1 MADSSTVTVAPALL
15 PPLLEVGYNYTWPFN
30 KYGFS
35 IGPRDLHHNPPN
47 GADSATPVFED
58 TVLVPPS
65 GTLARNLAFLRD
77 QLNIRK
83 VRMFLLGN
91 AFNYGRRPLGPLSG
105 GTFVFTAPPQPDPLF
120 FQHFRAML
128 RIFKANGMQILPS
141 LIDFGAFYPAGSGGG
156 SGRTSI
162 LTSQRK
168 VFIETMLK
176 PMARVSQEPA
186 VEGAVF
192 AWEVVNE
199 PMWNT
204 VGLPVRPH
212 TDSLG
217 PDIDPEI
224 MGTFIQDCLDAF
236 KAEGI
241 NQTTVGHRLLQDL
254 DRFPTGSLP
263 QFHYYAAVGLLQR
276 IGGVADPSTIPTFAE
291 LGKNPRTAN
300 AFVGEISATKEGTKF
315 FDKGQGRRWPE
326 CNDRDTNVADAAF
339 ERLKV
344 LARKG
349 YKLAFVWPDRDDGT
363 KENDRDDLK
372 LTPTAVASVQRFTRG
387 RFPNGVP

>member
-1 MADSSTVTVAPALL
+1 MADTAIATVAPPLL

-30 KYGFS
+30 RYGTS
-35 IGPRDLHHNPPN
+35 IGPRGIHRNPPSD
-47 GADSATPVFED
+47 ADSLTPCFED
-58 TVLVPPS
+58 KVVAPPE
-65 GTLARNLAFLRD
+65 GTLARNLTFLRD
-77 QLNIRK
+77 QMNIRK
-83 VRMFLLGN
+83 VRMFILGN
-91 AFNYGRRPLGPLSG
+91 ARNYGPNPLGPLSG
-105 GTFVFTAPPQPDPLF
+105 GTFVFTAPNQVDPLF
-120 FQHFRAML
+120 FDHFRAML
-128 RIFKANGMQILPS
+128 RIFKAKGMQILPS
-141 LIDFGAFYPAGSGGG
+141 LIDFGAFYPADSGGG

-168 VFIETMLK
+168 KFIDTMLK
-176 PMARVSQEPA
+176 PMVRVSQEK
-186 VEGAVF
+186 GAEDTVF
-192 AWEVVNE
+192 AWEAVNE

-204 VGLPVRPH
+204 VGLLVRPH

-217 PDIDPEI
+217 PDIAPEI

-241 NQTTVGHRLLQDL
+241 TQTTVGHRLLKDL
-254 DRFPTGSLP
+254 DRFPTGTMP
-263 QFHYYAAVGLLQR
+263 QFHYYGSVGILQKAA
-276 IGGVADPSTIPTFAE
+276 GVADPSTIPTSAE
-291 LGKNPRTAN
+291 LAKNPRTAN

-326 CNDRDTNVADAAF
+326 CQDRDITVQDAAF

-349 YKLAFVWPDRDDGT
+349 YKLAFVWPDREDGT

-372 LTPTAVASVQRFTRG
+372 LTPTAIASVQKFTLG